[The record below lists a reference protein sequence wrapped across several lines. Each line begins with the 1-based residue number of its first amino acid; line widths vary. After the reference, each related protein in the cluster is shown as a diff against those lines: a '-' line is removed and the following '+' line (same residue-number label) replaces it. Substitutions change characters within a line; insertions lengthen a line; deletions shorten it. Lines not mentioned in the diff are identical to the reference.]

1 MLTIAV
7 PSIRPLSLCV
17 THTNHVSSPGVLSR
31 AAPRDI
37 RPERVLRGGTS
48 LSLRQRAFCRP
59 SDGVI
64 PKPLHRSASASS
76 LVSTGTSGMYA
87 TWALASMIAP
97 FFQILPRTTFCF
109 RRYAMAS
116 GAMQIPREEGML
128 TATCEQKVAQLK
140 LHKTLVDH
148 ITDLFQ
154 QKEKS
159 ILDTQ

>member
-1 MLTIAV
+1 
-7 PSIRPLSLCV
+7 
-17 THTNHVSSPGVLSR
+17 
-31 AAPRDI
+31 
-37 RPERVLRGGTS
+37 
-48 LSLRQRAFCRP
+48 
-59 SDGVI
+59 
-64 PKPLHRSASASS
+64 
-76 LVSTGTSGMYA
+76 
-87 TWALASMIAP
+87 
-97 FFQILPRTTFCF
+97 
-109 RRYAMAS
+109 MAS